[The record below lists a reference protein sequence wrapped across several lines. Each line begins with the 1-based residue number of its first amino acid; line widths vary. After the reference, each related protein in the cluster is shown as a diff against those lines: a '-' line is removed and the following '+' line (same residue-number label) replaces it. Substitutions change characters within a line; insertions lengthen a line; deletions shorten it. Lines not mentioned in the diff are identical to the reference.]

1 MVCLAVLQMIHSS
14 KGILDGS
21 SKRMLDGAQEDSRDQ
36 TIEGSEDGIN
46 EGSMVKQMVRLMGD
60 LMHYW
65 MAYLK
70 DC

>member
-1 MVCLAVLQMIHSS
+1 MVCWAVLQMVRSS

-21 SKRMLDGAQEDSRDQ
+21 SKRMLDGAQEDSRDR
-36 TIEGSEDGIN
+36 TIEGSENGIN
-46 EGSMVKQMVRLMGD
+46 EGSMVKQMVRLMED
-60 LMHYW
+60 LMYYW